1 MFRLKLHF
9 TMKKTP
15 SHPNSPSE
23 SFEKKTRQRVPKNRS
38 KLTIEK
44 KTTKHSQCPPPPPI
58 PPPTCR
64 ITAKGRERHT
74 TWLKESL
81 SKGVEVCESRLGRL
95 ETDSRTPN
103 FFSAICLIHTY
114 FVWHQ
119 KASRKNRK
127 GSNKKAVFKRN
138 NLKRFNDSTINS
150 PSHQVTIF
158 PQQTPPRQVR
168 APAGVQYIPLNNQL

>member
-1 MFRLKLHF
+1 MTDVQRWLNFKKKL
-9 TMKKTP
+9 TSLSISPPLLKKTSSGVNVP
-15 SHPNSPSE
+15 VETSLHY
-23 SFEKKTRQRVPKNRS
+23 EKNTFTS
-38 KLTIEK
+38 KLALRIFREENTPKGTK
-44 KTTKHSQCPPPPPI
+44 KQVQTYHRKKNNQAFPVSPPSPHS

-114 FVWHQ
+114 FV
-119 KASRKNRK
+119 
-127 GSNKKAVFKRN
+127 
-138 NLKRFNDSTINS
+138 
-150 PSHQVTIF
+150 
-158 PQQTPPRQVR
+158 
-168 APAGVQYIPLNNQL
+168 